1 MQNPR
6 LAARYAKSLTGLA
19 VEMNLL
25 EAVHED
31 MLLLQKTCRTNPDFV
46 SLLRSPVV
54 NADKKEKIFL
64 AIFGGKVNTLTEKFI
79 TLLIEKG
86 RESFLPEMTGSV
98 ISQYQQI
105 RKIKKVRITSAVPL
119 EPEMENAINAKVNK
133 AIPGYHVEL
142 ETAVKQELI
151 GGFMLEM
158 DDTLFDATIQRDLK
172 DIRKQF
178 LENIYVPHF
187 K

>member
-6 LAARYAKSLTGLA
+6 LAARYAKSLTDLA

-25 EAVHED
+25 EAVHDD
-31 MLLLQKTCRTNPDFV
+31 MLLLQKTCRNSPDFV
-46 SLLRSPVV
+46 NLLKSPVV
-54 NADKKEKIFL
+54 NAGKKEKIFL
-64 AIFGGKVNTLTEKFI
+64 AIFRGKVNTLTEKFI

-98 ISQYQQI
+98 ISQYEQI

-119 EPEMENAINAKVNK
+119 EPELESAIREKVNN
-133 AIPGYHVEL
+133 AVPGYNVEL
-142 ETAVKQELI
+142 ETAVRQELI

-158 DDTLFDATIQRDLK
+158 DDTLYDATIQRELK